1 MADEKSSVPATAP
14 ASSPAVRQTLLDRQA
29 LERVLARAAELQGAG
44 ALPASSDLISE
55 SQLLEIGSE
64 VGISSA
70 MLNQALAEERTRVT
84 VPEER
89 GLVAQI
95 AGASFA
101 TATRTVPGTPRDVLA
116 TIDAWMQRDEC
127 LQVQR
132 RFSDRITWEPQRGLF
147 GKLRRTV
154 NVSGRGYYLMDA
166 GQVSA
171 TVLPVD
177 ASRVV
182 VRLDADISASRSR
195 RVGMGGFVAT
205 VGAVAS
211 GVLGLGLV
219 VAHLPLVIAAGA
231 AVLPF
236 AGGSLAAYRLARTH
250 RTVLSS
256 AQLALEQVL
265 DRLEHGEFERP
276 AGGGL
281 LGAIAPRPKLPR
293 Q

>member
-1 MADEKSSVPATAP
+1 MADEKSSLPAP
-14 ASSPAVRQTLLDRQA
+14 AAPRQTLLDRQA

-44 ALPASSDLISE
+44 AIPESSDLLSE
-55 SQLLEIGSE
+55 SQLLEIGKE

-132 RFSDRITWEPQRGLF
+132 RFADRITWEPQRGLF

-177 ASRVV
+177 GSRVV
-182 VRLDADISASRSR
+182 VRLDADIHASRAR
-195 RVGMGGFVAT
+195 RVGMGGFLAAM
-205 VGAVAS
+205 GAAAS
-211 GVLGLGLV
+211 GILGLGLV
-219 VAHLPLVIAAGA
+219 VAHLPLFIAAGA
-231 AVLPF
+231 AVIPF

-250 RTVLSS
+250 RSVLASV
-256 AQLALEQVL
+256 QLALEQVL
-265 DRLEHGEFERP
+265 DRLEHGEFERQD
-276 AGGGL
+276 GL
-281 LGAIAPRPKLPR
+281 LGAIAPRPRLPR
-293 Q
+293 R

>member
-1 MADEKSSVPATAP
+1 MADEKSSLPTPAP
-14 ASSPAVRQTLLDRQA
+14 PRQTLLDRQA

-44 ALPASSDLISE
+44 AIPESSDLLSE
-55 SQLLEIGSE
+55 SQLLEIGTE
-64 VGISSA
+64 VGLSSA

-101 TATRTVPGTPRDVLA
+101 TATRTVPGTPFDVLA

-132 RFSDRITWEPQRGLF
+132 RFADRITWEPQRGLF

-154 NVSGRGYYLMDA
+154 NVSGRGFYLMDA

-177 ASRVV
+177 GSRVV
-182 VRLDADISASRSR
+182 VRLDADIHASRAR
-195 RVGMGGFVAT
+195 RVGMGGFVAAM
-205 VGAVAS
+205 GAAAS
-211 GVLGLGLV
+211 GIIGLGLI
-219 VAHLPLVIAAGA
+219 VAHIPLFIAAGS

-236 AGGSLAAYRLARTH
+236 AGSTFAAYKLARSH
-250 RTVLSS
+250 RSVLSS
-256 AQLALEQVL
+256 VQLALEQVL
-265 DRLEHGEFERP
+265 DRLEHGEFERQ
-276 AGGGL
+276 GGL
-281 LGAIAPRPKLPR
+281 LGAIAPRPRLPR
-293 Q
+293 G

>member
-1 MADEKSSVPATAP
+1 MPDEKSSVPATTTP
-14 ASSPAVRQTLLDRQA
+14 ARQTLLDRQA

-44 ALPASSDLISE
+44 AIPESSDLISE
-55 SQLLEIGSE
+55 SQLRDIGNE
-64 VGISSA
+64 VGLSA
-70 MLNQALAEERTRVT
+70 EMINQALAEERTRIN

-101 TATRTVPGTPRDVLA
+101 TATRTVPGTQRDVLA
-116 TIDAWMQRDEC
+116 TIDAWMLREEC

-132 RFSDRITWEPQRGLF
+132 RFVDRITWEPQRGLF
-147 GKLRRTV
+147 GKIRRTV

-177 ASRVV
+177 GSRVV
-182 VRLDADISASRSR
+182 VRLDADIHASRSK
-195 RVGMGGFVAT
+195 RVGMGGVVAT
-205 VGAVAS
+205 LGAAAS
-211 GVLGLGLV
+211 GIVGLALV
-219 VAHLPLVIAAGA
+219 VAHLPLIIAAGA

-236 AGGSLAAYRLARTH
+236 AGSSVAAYKVARTH
-250 RTVLSS
+250 RTVLSGV
-256 AQLALEQVL
+256 QLALEQIL

-276 AGGGL
+276 GL
-281 LGAIAPRPKLPR
+281 LGAISPRSRLSR
-293 Q
+293 

>member
-1 MADEKSSVPATAP
+1 MPDEKSPLSALTPA
-14 ASSPAVRQTLLDRQA
+14 RQTLLDRQA

-44 ALPASSDLISE
+44 AIPESSDLISE
-55 SQLLEIGSE
+55 SQLRDIGNE
-64 VGISSA
+64 VGLSA
-70 MLNQALAEERTRVT
+70 ETINQALAEERTRIH

-101 TATRTVPGTPRDVLA
+101 TATRTVPGTQRDVLA
-116 TIDAWMQRDEC
+116 TIDAWMLREEC

-132 RFSDRITWEPQRGLF
+132 RFVDRITWEPQRGLF
-147 GKLRRTV
+147 GKIRRTV

-177 ASRVV
+177 GSRVV
-182 VRLDADISASRSR
+182 VRLDADIHASRSK
-195 RVGMGGFVAT
+195 RVGMGGVVAT
-205 VGAVAS
+205 LGAAAS
-211 GVLGLGLV
+211 GIVGLALV
-219 VAHLPLVIAAGA
+219 VAHLPLIIAAGA

-236 AGGSLAAYRLARTH
+236 AGSSVAAYKVARTH
-250 RTVLSS
+250 RTVLSGV
-256 AQLALEQVL
+256 QLALEQVL

-276 AGGGL
+276 GGL
-281 LGAIAPRPKLPR
+281 LGAIAPRARLPR
-293 Q
+293 

>member
-1 MADEKSSVPATAP
+1 MPDEKSPISALTPA
-14 ASSPAVRQTLLDRQA
+14 RQTLLDRQA

-44 ALPASSDLISE
+44 AIPESSDLISE
-55 SQLLEIGSE
+55 SQLRDIGNE
-64 VGISSA
+64 VGLSA
-70 MLNQALAEERTRVT
+70 ETINQALAEERTRIN

-101 TATRTVPGTPRDVLA
+101 TATRTVPGTQRDVLA
-116 TIDAWMQRDEC
+116 TIDAWMLREEC

-132 RFSDRITWEPQRGLF
+132 RFVDRITWEPQRGLF
-147 GKLRRTV
+147 GKIRRTV

-177 ASRVV
+177 GSRVV
-182 VRLDADISASRSR
+182 VRLDADIHASRAR
-195 RVGMGGFVAT
+195 RVGMGGVLAT
-205 VGAVAS
+205 MGAAAS
-211 GVLGLGLV
+211 GIVGLTLV
-219 VAHLPLVIAAGA
+219 VAHLPLIIAAGA

-236 AGGSLAAYRLARTH
+236 AGGSVAAYKLARTH

-256 AQLALEQVL
+256 VQLALEQVL

-276 AGGGL
+276 GGL
-281 LGAIAPRPKLPR
+281 LGAISPRSR
-293 Q
+293 ISR

>member
-1 MADEKSSVPATAP
+1 MPDEKSPLSALTPA
-14 ASSPAVRQTLLDRQA
+14 RQTLLDRQA

-44 ALPASSDLISE
+44 AIPESSDLISE
-55 SQLLEIGSE
+55 SQLRDIGNE
-64 VGISSA
+64 VGLSA
-70 MLNQALAEERTRVT
+70 ETINQALAEERTRIN

-101 TATRTVPGTPRDVLA
+101 TATRTVPGTQRDVLA
-116 TIDAWMQRDEC
+116 TIDAWMLREEC

-132 RFSDRITWEPQRGLF
+132 RFVDRITWEPQRGLF
-147 GKLRRTV
+147 GKIRRTV

-177 ASRVV
+177 GSRVV
-182 VRLDADISASRSR
+182 VRLDADIHASRAK
-195 RVGMGGFVAT
+195 RVGMGGVLAT
-205 VGAVAS
+205 MGAAAS
-211 GVLGLGLV
+211 GIVGLALV
-219 VAHLPLVIAAGA
+219 VAHLPLIIAAGA

-236 AGGSLAAYRLARTH
+236 AGSSVAAYKLARTH

-256 AQLALEQVL
+256 VQLALEQVL

-276 AGGGL
+276 GGL
-281 LGAIAPRPKLPR
+281 LGTISPRSRLPR
-293 Q
+293 

>member
-1 MADEKSSVPATAP
+1 MPDEKSPLSALTPA
-14 ASSPAVRQTLLDRQA
+14 RQTLLDRQA

-44 ALPASSDLISE
+44 AIPESSDLISE
-55 SQLLEIGSE
+55 SQLRDIGNE
-64 VGISSA
+64 VGLSA
-70 MLNQALAEERTRVT
+70 EMINQALAEERTRIN

-101 TATRTVPGTPRDVLA
+101 TATRTVPGTQRDVLA
-116 TIDAWMQRDEC
+116 TIDAWMLREEC

-132 RFSDRITWEPQRGLF
+132 RFVDRITWEPQRGLF
-147 GKLRRTV
+147 GKIRRTV

-177 ASRVV
+177 GSRVV
-182 VRLDADISASRSR
+182 VRLDADIHASRSK
-195 RVGMGGFVAT
+195 RVGMGGVLAT
-205 VGAVAS
+205 MGAAAS
-211 GVLGLGLV
+211 GIVGLALV
-219 VAHLPLVIAAGA
+219 VAHLPLIIAAGA

-236 AGGSLAAYRLARTH
+236 AGSSVAAYKLARTH

-256 AQLALEQVL
+256 VQLALEQVL

-276 AGGGL
+276 GGL
-281 LGAIAPRPKLPR
+281 LGTISPRSRLPR
-293 Q
+293 

>member
-1 MADEKSSVPATAP
+1 MADEKSSVPAPVPAP
-14 ASSPAVRQTLLDRQA
+14 VSAVRPKLLDRQA

-44 ALPASSDLISE
+44 AIPESSDLISE

-64 VGISSA
+64 VGIGSA

-116 TIDAWMQRDEC
+116 TIDTWMQRDEC

-147 GKLRRTV
+147 GKIKRTV
-154 NVSGRGYYLMDA
+154 NVSGRGYYLVDA

-177 ASRVV
+177 NTRVV
-182 VRLDADISASRSR
+182 VRLDADIHASRAR
-195 RVGMGGFVAT
+195 RVGMGGVLAG

-211 GVLGLGLV
+211 GLLGLGLV
-219 VAHLPLVIAAGA
+219 VAHLPLIIAAGA
-231 AVLPF
+231 AMLPF
-236 AGGSLAAYRLARTH
+236 AGGSVAAYRIARTH
-250 RTVLSS
+250 RSVLASV
-256 AQLALEQVL
+256 QLALEQIL
-265 DRLEHGEFERP
+265 DRLEHGELDRS
-276 AGGGL
+276 GGL
-281 LGAIAPRPKLPR
+281 LGAISPRPRLTR
-293 Q
+293 